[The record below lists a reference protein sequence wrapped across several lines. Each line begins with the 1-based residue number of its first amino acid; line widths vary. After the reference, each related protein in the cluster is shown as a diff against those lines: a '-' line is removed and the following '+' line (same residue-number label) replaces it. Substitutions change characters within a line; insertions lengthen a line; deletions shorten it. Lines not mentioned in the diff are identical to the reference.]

1 MAPEAEPTAPG
12 DPDVTVGSRESTLAD
27 GAADKRQVGPTS
39 VDETQVSRGT
49 GQHCE
54 GHSEPH
60 GRRRVPQGTR
70 PGRDNSPSREPGT
83 CAEGKAATN
92 DPRGRRLHDHSTQ
105 SHGDARRQ
113 KTARASSSTAM
124 PTWASAAWRIEPTPQ
139 RDGPEAGRLR
149 DGTARPANAEG
160 TRTAKPHER
169 WPSDRS
175 AARAAGG
182 NATGPVDDG
191 GPAGAPP
198 SAPNPSAVN
207 ATRIEEPGKREP
219 KRARTLRRAPQRK
232 TDADGRPGREGRKR
246 PKRQPGRVAG
256 KPIRPR

>member
-27 GAADKRQVGPTS
+27 GAADKRQVGPTN
-39 VDETQVSRGT
+39 VDETPANRGS

-60 GRRRVPQGTR
+60 GRRRVPKRTR

-113 KTARASSSTAM
+113 KPQGRVRAPRCRRGRRPRGGSNQRRSGMVRRPVASETERRGRRTPKGREQRNLMRGGRSTCPPRARR
-124 PTWASAAWRIEPTPQ
+124 AAT
-139 RDGPEAGRLR
+139 
-149 DGTARPANAEG
+149 RPA
-160 TRTAKPHER
+160 R
-169 WPSDRS
+169 
-175 AARAAGG
+175 
-182 NATGPVDDG
+182 
-191 GPAGAPP
+191 
-198 SAPNPSAVN
+198 
-207 ATRIEEPGKREP
+207 
-219 KRARTLRRAPQRK
+219 
-232 TDADGRPGREGRKR
+232 
-246 PKRQPGRVAG
+246 
-256 KPIRPR
+256 